1 MRTAILSLIAAPLA
15 LMAAGNESKA
25 FDLYGY
31 GTGYGSGNVYVNGP
45 NGYRGS
51 YNKLG
56 NFETY
61 RDNYGSTTC
70 SRMGQFV
77 NCW

>member
-31 GTGYGSGNVYVNGP
+31 GTGYGSSSFHVNGLMAT
-45 NGYRGS
+45 R
-51 YNKLG
+51 KLQQYG
-56 NFETY
+56 NFHTY
-61 RDNYGSTTC
+61 TDNYGSTTC
-70 SRMGQFV
+70 STIGQFI

>member
-15 LMAAGNESKA
+15 LIAAGNESKA

-31 GTGYGSGNVYVNGP
+31 RTPYGDSNIYVNGP
-45 NGYRGS
+45 HRYRGS
-51 YNKLG
+51 LTQMG
-56 NFETY
+56 DFSTWT
-61 RDNYGSTTC
+61 DNHGSTTC
-70 SRMGQFV
+70 SSIGQFV